1 MYTVYV
7 LRIVY
12 KTPKERPM
20 ICKITIL
27 TVLQELENMI
37 WLDERWLHIICH
49 QGFQMCILDLLNL
62 SFCSIIFSKKQG

>member
-1 MYTVYV
+1 MYTVCV

-12 KTPKERPM
+12 KTPKERLM

-27 TVLQELENMI
+27 TVLQELENMKGDCI
-37 WLDERWLHIICH
+37 LFVIS
-49 QGFQMCILDLLNL
+49 GFQMCILDLLNL